1 MRPWITVVLVVLAT
15 SFAVPATAEAQ
26 VEPTAQE
33 IYQQAQT
40 TGRLVVHLGCDD
52 PLFLSSLRLDDRY
65 LVQGFDR
72 DPEVVENART
82 RLREMGVLGSVSV
95 AVLDSE
101 RLPFRGDFANLVIA
115 PRSLGLEFDELIR
128 VLQPN
133 GVLYIRDGADWRLVR
148 KGKSQDTDDWT
159 HFLYD
164 STNNAVSR
172 DERVGPINAIQ
183 WVDLP
188 LWTRSHDYL
197 CSFTAAV
204 SDNGRL
210 FYIADEAPTAS
221 VTLPPSWRLT
231 CRDAYNGI
239 VQWKRELAG
248 WFDHLQPMR
257 SGPNQLMR
265 RLVAA
270 DGKVFVTMGLHSA
283 VSVLDAVTGRTTMTF
298 AGTENTE
305 EIIYRDGCLY
315 ALVNP
320 GLVSDIDERHYNRLI
335 RRGKPLPEIPRSH
348 KVIVAVD
355 VRSGEGLWRKFDDD
369 TRGIMA
375 LTLAADRRQV
385 YYATDNAVICLDRG
399 NAGTLWRTEH
409 PIELRRP
416 TWSDPTLAVYKDVV
430 LFGDRNP
437 VDWQD
442 ADLRLISNGGV
453 GGAVTALSAKNGER
467 LWTCETQDGFHFPV
481 EVFAIRDCVWTGKT
495 AYPDREGFVRARDY
509 LTGEIAFER
518 KPDSEYRAFQ
528 AGHHRCHRNKATNRF
543 IITGRSFLE
552 WVDTRTGVLT
562 PSIFVRGTCAFGVLP
577 ANGLTYIPPNA
588 CMCAWNRKIN
598 GFCGLLEASSVWP
611 PRRPERMEGPMY
623 GAAFTDD
630 SPEHDSWPTYRHDSR
645 RSGTSNMTLG
655 PPPVEAK
662 WRRNVGGRLSAMTA
676 AWGKLLV
683 SSIDTRTLFCLDAHT
698 GDVCWQFSG
707 EGRLDS
713 PPTLWKGRA
722 LFGDTDGYI
731 YALDIESGMLVW
743 KMDLSPQRQL
753 IYSFGQLESC
763 WPAHGSVLVKDDHVY
778 TVVGRTPFLDGGL
791 RLCRID
797 AARGELVSER
807 FLVGEAGKTKQ
818 TGEFLPDILSGA
830 DDGLYMRHAKFAY
843 ETLADR
849 PTDSHLWSPTGF
861 LDFSWFHRTFWLYG
875 DWYGRTWTLTEREMP
890 VAAGRLLCIDH
901 DAGLAFG
908 FGRSRYG
915 WGIQPEAWRSGRK
928 RYEIRASPISSRT
941 VGLAAEPDT
950 RGVRRGTALARR
962 SLWAVKA
969 TVAARAMAVTPE
981 HVILAGPKAD
991 TVFSLEAFEGKKGIA
1006 LQILDRGN
1014 GELLQEKELDAVP
1027 VYDGLTAAFG
1037 RAYLA
1042 LQDGSIVCFEGNTR

>member
-1 MRPWITVVLVVLAT
+1 MRLSVAMVLLVLAHCC
-15 SFAVPATAEAQ
+15 AVPVSAETQVGPTAE
-26 VEPTAQE
+26 E
-33 IYQQAQT
+33 IYQKAET
-40 TGRLVVHLGCDD
+40 TGGLVVHLGCDD
-52 PLFLSSLRLDDRY
+52 PPFLASLRPDDRY

-72 DPEVVENART
+72 DPGLVDSART
-82 RLREMGVLGSVSV
+82 RLRELGVLGWVSV
-95 AVLDSE
+95 AVLDAE
-101 RLPFRGDFANLVIA
+101 RLPFRDDFANLVIA
-115 PRSLGLEFDELIR
+115 PRRLGLKLDELMR
-128 VLQPN
+128 VLRPN
-133 GVLYIRDGADWRLVR
+133 GVLYVKEGTDWRLVR
-148 KGKSQDTDDWT
+148 KGESQDTDDWT

-172 DERVGPINAIQ
+172 DKRVGPINAIQ

-210 FYIADEAPTAS
+210 FYVADEAPVAS
-221 VTLPPSWRLT
+221 VTLPPSWYLT

-239 VQWKRELAG
+239 VQWKRKLAG

-270 DGKVFVTMGLHSA
+270 DGKVFATLDLHSA
-283 VSVLDAVTGRTTMTF
+283 VSVLDPVTGRTTMTF

-305 EIIYRDGCLY
+305 EILYRDGCLY

-320 GLVSDIDERHYNRLI
+320 GLDSAFDEHYNDRLV
-335 RRGKPLPEIPRSH
+335 RRGRAVVEIPRSH

-355 VRSGEGLWRKFDDD
+355 VGSGDEVWRKFDDD
-369 TRGIMA
+369 TQGIMA
-375 LTLAADRRQV
+375 LTLAADQQQL
-385 YYATDNAVICLDRG
+385 YYATDKAVVCLDRAG
-399 NAGTLWRTEH
+399 GGTLWRTEH
-409 PIELRRP
+409 PVELRRP
-416 TWSDPTLAVYKDVV
+416 GWSDPTLAVHKDVV
-430 LFGDRNP
+430 LFGDRTP
-437 VDWQD
+437 VDWED
-442 ADLRLISNGGV
+442 ADLRLMANGGV
-453 GGAVTALSAKNGER
+453 GGAVTALSAENGKR
-467 LWTCETQDGFHFPV
+467 LWACGTQDGFHFPV

-518 KPDSEYRAFQ
+518 KPDSEYRKYVV
-528 AGHHRCHRNKATNRF
+528 GHHRCHRNKATDRF
-543 IITGRSFLE
+543 IITGRAFLE
-552 WVDTRTGVLT
+552 WIDTRTGVLT
-562 PSIFVRGTCAFGVLP
+562 PSIFLRGTCAFGVLP
-577 ANGLTYIPPNA
+577 ANGLTYVPPNA

-598 GFCGLLEASSVWP
+598 GFCGMLEASSASP
-611 PRRPERMEGPMY
+611 PRRPERIEGPMY

-645 RSGTSNMTLG
+645 RSGASGMTLRL
-655 PPPVEAK
+655 PVEAK
-662 WRRNVGGRLSAMTA
+662 WRRNVGGRLSGMTA
-676 AWGKLLV
+676 ARGKLFV
-683 SSIDTRTLFCLDAHT
+683 SSIDARTLSCLDAHT
-698 GDVCWQFSG
+698 GDIRWQFSG

-722 LFGDTDGYI
+722 IFADTDGYL

-743 KMDLSPQRQL
+743 KMDLARQRQL

-763 WPAHGSVLVKDDHVY
+763 WPGHGSVLVKDGHVY
-778 TVVGRTPFLDGGL
+778 TVVGRSPFLDGGM
-791 RLCRID
+791 RLCRIS

-807 FLVGEAGKTKQ
+807 HLVGEVGKTKQ
-818 TGEFLPDILSGA
+818 SGEFLPDILSGA
-830 DDGLYMRHAKFAY
+830 DDGFYMRHAKFDY

-861 LDFSWFHRTFWLYG
+861 LDFSWFHRTYWLFG
-875 DWYGRTWTLTEREMP
+875 DWYGRTWPLNEREMP
-890 VAAGRLLCIDH
+890 VAAGRLLSIDH

-915 WGIQPEAWRSGRK
+915 WGIQPDAWRSGQK
-928 RYEIRASPISSRT
+928 QYQIRATPISVRAA
-941 VGLAAEPDT
+941 GLAAEPDT
-950 RGVRRGTALARR
+950 RGIRRGIALARR
-962 SLWAVKA
+962 SLWAVEA
-969 TVAARAMAVTPE
+969 TVEARAMAVTPE
-981 HVILAGPKAD
+981 HVILAGPRAD

-1006 LQILDRGN
+1006 LQVLDRGS
-1014 GELLQEKELDAVP
+1014 GELLQEKELDAMP
-1027 VYDGLTAAFG
+1027 VYDGLAMAFG

-1042 LQDGSIVCFEGNTR
+1042 LQDGSVVCFEGGPR